1 MGFQFPILLN
11 GLHSITI
18 LTYWTLKFSPVWPE
32 GVLHTGFHSLLSTPS
47 FLEHLFIVFG
57 VGSFWSFPCSS
68 PGGISSRDTGSFY
81 WRMVLGRPELSP
93 SCAQR
98 YFSVSALGCSQWSEG
113 WAHPRRGRGW
123 LRGPARPLACGAIS
137 PASPSLQ
144 FPSPQADFCFQA
156 SVLRCLA
163 FW

>member
-1 MGFQFPILLN
+1 MYYKYQKYVEIKHYMSAKAKCVMN
-11 GLHSITI
+11 KET
-18 LTYWTLKFSPVWPE
+18 WT
-32 GVLHTGFHSLLSTPS
+32 
-47 FLEHLFIVFG
+47 
-57 VGSFWSFPCSS
+57 
-68 PGGISSRDTGSFY
+68 
-81 WRMVLGRPELSP
+81 
-93 SCAQR
+93 
-98 YFSVSALGCSQWSEG
+98 EG